1 MTTAIDNAMGTAK
14 EALGSAKN
22 VAEGAAYAVKGTVID
37 TADDASKNV
46 KKVVSFLRHIDL
58 DDIVGLVGLR
68 RKRSPLAAIA
78 LVGGGILVG
87 AGIAMLMSPVSG
99 KDTRK
104 QIRMFFEGL
113 SGRAMD
119 EVTEVKEK
127 AAKVAGDVKEK
138 ASEVATDV
146 KEKVGQAQEKVGEV
160 VTQAREGAE
169 GTEGAQ
175 ADEGKGRR
183 RHNQNAQVS

>member
-22 VAEGAAYAVKGTVID
+22 VAGDAAGAVKD
-37 TADDASKNV
+37 TADDAAKNV

-68 RKRSPLAAIA
+68 RQRSPLAAIA
-78 LVGGGILVG
+78 LVGGGVLVG
-87 AGIAMLMSPVSG
+87 AGLALLLAPASG
-99 KDTRK
+99 QQVRK
-104 QIRMFFEGL
+104 QIRKMIQDL

-119 EVTEVKEK
+119 EADEVKEK
-127 AAKVAGDVKEK
+127 ATKVAGGVKEM
-138 ASEVATDV
+138 ASEVAGDV

-160 VTQAREGAE
+160 VGQAREAVE

-175 ADEGKGRR
+175 ADEGATEDRKGRR
-183 RHNQNAQVS
+183 RNHQAQVS

>member
-22 VAEGAAYAVKGTVID
+22 VAEDAAVAVKDTVRD

-46 KKVVSFLRHIDL
+46 KKIVGFLRHIDL

-87 AGIAMLMSPVSG
+87 AGIAMLMAPASG
-99 KDTRK
+99 KDARR
-104 QIRMFFEGL
+104 QIRKYFEGL
-113 SGRAMD
+113 GGRAMD
-119 EVTEVKEK
+119 EANEVKDKAARVAGEVKEK
-127 AAKVAGDVKEK
+127 AGDVVG
-138 ASEVATDV
+138 EVKD
-146 KEKVGQAQEKVGEV
+146 KVGDV
-160 VTQAREGAE
+160 VTQAREGVE

-175 ADEGKGRR
+175 AEEGADDRKGGRR
-183 RHNQNAQVS
+183 RHQNAQAS